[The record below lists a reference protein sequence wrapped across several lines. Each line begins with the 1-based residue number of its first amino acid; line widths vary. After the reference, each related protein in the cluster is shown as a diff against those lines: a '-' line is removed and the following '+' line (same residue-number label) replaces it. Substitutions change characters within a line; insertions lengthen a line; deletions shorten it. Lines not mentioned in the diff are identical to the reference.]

1 MQHCFRAMQLYPCP
15 SAVTLFLVHFHPQ
28 PALYRA
34 TSELSMTVSGRQ
46 AEKRSTTLQLVPRGV
61 CRGIWKNS
69 TLDSELVTF
78 QFSHTLCGFWQTS
91 SPAGK
96 PTEARKAERKSERNQ
111 SDAMSRVEVQA
122 KGRGWARPLLT
133 ASRKVQIKIQ

>member
-1 MQHCFRAMQLYPCP
+1 
-15 SAVTLFLVHFHPQ
+15 
-28 PALYRA
+28 
-34 TSELSMTVSGRQ
+34 MTVSGRQ

-96 PTEARKAERKSERNQ
+96 PTEARKAERKLAPRFAPHFSLYFLCTEKIRKKSKRCDVSSGSPSKGAWLGEATFDRKPQ
-111 SDAMSRVEVQA
+111 SAN
-122 KGRGWARPLLT
+122 
-133 ASRKVQIKIQ
+133 